1 MGQHQNLLHA
11 YDPLIERYNDTDDG
25 IDVIRM
31 NNRIV
36 IDSGASDVVDIFVDS
51 RGRDFAA
58 DLPGIAA
65 AFKDILSR
73 QGTMRR
79 LNTIRTVAS
88 VIAGVMVVAFV
99 MATSYYNSLATNA
112 SHLKVYD
119 VIMQSPDDALPLMY
133 AFSSFAVA
141 AFVVVFAMTYKLSKS
156 KLTPLVA
163 KCISF
168 EDGAYAESGDWFD
181 VGGKRA
187 KDNAKVISIRRSRAS
202 CYLSL
207 ISNVLYGEWQKAQG
221 GIENVMRMSASEVA
235 DTLVKEIGAS
245 DEQSDEKSDER
256 SDKRSDKKSDTEDGN
271 DDSGANSSPETEAG
285 AANDVTKSVSEND
298 SE

>member
-99 MATSYYNSLATNA
+99 MAASYYNSLAANA
-112 SHLKVYD
+112 SHLKMYD

-133 AFSSFAVA
+133 TFASFAVA

-163 KCISF
+163 KCISL
-168 EDGAYAESGDWFD
+168 EDGMYAESGDWFD
-181 VGGKRA
+181 GSGRRS
-187 KDNAKVISIRRSRAS
+187 KDNAKVISIRRSRVS

-221 GIENVMRMSASEVA
+221 GLENVMRMSASDVA
-235 DTLVKEIGAS
+235 DTLVREIGADEKK
-245 DEQSDEKSDER
+245 DEQSDENGGEES
-256 SDKRSDKKSDTEDGN
+256 DGN
-271 DDSGANSSPETEAG
+271 GDAEKNVNTDDSADSSSETEENTASD
-285 AANDVTKSVSEND
+285 ATKTVPKNDAK
-298 SE
+298 

>member
-1 MGQHQNLLHA
+1 MGQHQDLLHA
-11 YDPLIERYNDTDDG
+11 YNPLIERYNDTDDG

-58 DLPGIAA
+58 DLPGVAA

-99 MATSYYNSLATNA
+99 MAASYYNSLATNA
-112 SHLKVYD
+112 SHLKMYD
-119 VIMQSPDDALPLMY
+119 VIMRSPDDALPLMY
-133 AFSSFAVA
+133 AFASFAVA

-181 VGGKRA
+181 GGGKCT
-187 KDNAKVISIRRSRAS
+187 KGNAKVISIRRSRAS

-235 DTLVKEIGAS
+235 ETLVREIGA
-245 DEQSDEKSDER
+245 DDKQPDEKF
-256 SDKRSDKKSDTEDGN
+256 DKNHDIENGN
-271 DDSGANSSPETEAG
+271 DDSNADSSPETESD
-285 AANDVTKSVSEND
+285 AASDVTKNASEND
-298 SE
+298 AE

>member
-25 IDVIRM
+25 IDIIRM

-51 RGRDFAA
+51 HGRDFAA

-99 MATSYYNSLATNA
+99 MAASYYNSLATSA
-112 SHLKVYD
+112 SHLKMYD

-133 AFSSFAVA
+133 AFASFAVA

-181 VGGKRA
+181 GGGKHA
-187 KDNAKVISIRRSRAS
+187 KNNAKVISIRRSRAS

-235 DTLVKEIGAS
+235 ETLVREVGA
-245 DEQSDEKSDER
+245 DDKQSDEKSEER
-256 SDKRSDKKSDTEDGN
+256 FDKNHDTENGN
-271 DDSGANSSPETEAG
+271 DDSNADSSLETGAD
-285 AANDVTKSVSEND
+285 AASDVMKNASEND
-298 SE
+298 VE

>member
-73 QGTMRR
+73 QGTMHR
-79 LNTIRTVAS
+79 LNMIRTVAS
-88 VIAGVMVVAFV
+88 IIAGVMVVAFV
-99 MATSYYNSLATNA
+99 MAASYYNSLVTNA
-112 SHLKVYD
+112 SYLKIYD

-133 AFSSFAVA
+133 AFASFAVA

-181 VGGKRA
+181 GGGKHT
-187 KDNAKVISIRRSRAS
+187 KNNAKVISIRRSRAS

-235 DTLVKEIGAS
+235 ETLVKEISADDKQRDEKGA
-245 DEQSDEKSDER
+245 EKSDER
-256 SDKRSDKKSDTEDGN
+256 DDTKSDN
-271 DDSGANSSPETEAG
+271 DDSNADSSPEAG
-285 AANDVTKSVSEND
+285 ADTANDATKSVSESNVK
-298 SE
+298 